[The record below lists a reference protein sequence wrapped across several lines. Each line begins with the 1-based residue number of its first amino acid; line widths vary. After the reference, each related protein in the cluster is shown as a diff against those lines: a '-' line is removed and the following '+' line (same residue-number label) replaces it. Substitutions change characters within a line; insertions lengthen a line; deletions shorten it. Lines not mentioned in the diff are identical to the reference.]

1 MTRRSEPVD
10 FSNMARIHALP
21 EKWLPVAIAPS
32 DSDLEVCVMDKFGI
46 HALVFPVRKNGNEWI
61 DAVTNE
67 RVDVDPTHWRKWTTH
82 ATKS

>member
-1 MTRRSEPVD
+1 
-10 FSNMARIHALP
+10 
-21 EKWLPVAIAPS
+21 
-32 DSDLEVCVMDKFGI
+32 MDKFGI
-46 HALVFPVRKNGNEWI
+46 HALVFPVRKNGGEWV